1 VVLEGNERNGKTGVA
16 AEPEL
21 HWDVRLSGGSGGA
34 GNVGASLVS
43 VSHALVTGRALK
55 TSGRVDH
62 WLSTAGKELTLVT
75 GGVDLS
81 EIAPNGEPETV
92 LAIDELTSDLE
103 LKVLEQSVAQIVRN
117 LLGASGT
124 DKQRGVVLNPEIL
137 EKIAVT
143 GNCNGHAGTSSN
155 GAVDGLE
162 NRLNGEVGV
171 AAVNGFEK
179 GNLGLTS
186 QVNVLGAVG
195 NELHKSSS
203 HF

>member
-1 VVLEGNERNGKTGVA
+1 
-16 AEPEL
+16 
-21 HWDVRLSGGSGGA
+21 
-34 GNVGASLVS
+34 
-43 VSHALVTGRALK
+43 
-55 TSGRVDH
+55 
-62 WLSTAGKELTLVT
+62 
-75 GGVDLS
+75 
-81 EIAPNGEPETV
+81 
-92 LAIDELTSDLE
+92 
-103 LKVLEQSVAQIVRN
+103 VAQIVRD
-117 LLGASGT
+117 LLGASGA

-143 GNCNGHAGTSSN
+143 GNGDGHAGTSSN

-195 NELHKSSS
+195 NKLHKSSS